1 MSNTTIVRLIKDRL
15 EHGKKQ
21 YKEQLNVHDG
31 RNWTQ
36 ETLEE
41 MLDACVYLSAEII
54 KRNSRAVKYKYV
66 ITMRE
71 FDGEN
76 FTIVYQHDKS
86 WSISKAYMKEICFW
100 LAQSKFDINSKF
112 EKHRSKIDL
121 SDVHVT
127 SCIEF
132 NSADDEYEN
141 LARTGWNLWVD
152 DYWDTNYVIKSIN
165 KDTICKDQQ

>member
-54 KRNSRAVKYKYV
+54 KRNSKAVKYKYV

-86 WSISKAYMKEICFW
+86 WSMSKAYIKEICFW
-100 LAQSKFDINSKF
+100 LAQSKIDTSSDFDKDKNK
-112 EKHRSKIDL
+112 EL
-121 SDVHVT
+121 LNDVHVI

-132 NSADDEYEN
+132 NNANDEHED
-141 LARTGWNLWVD
+141 LAKSGWNLWAH
-152 DYWDTNYVIKSIN
+152 DYWDTSYVLSSM
-165 KDTICKDQQ
+165 